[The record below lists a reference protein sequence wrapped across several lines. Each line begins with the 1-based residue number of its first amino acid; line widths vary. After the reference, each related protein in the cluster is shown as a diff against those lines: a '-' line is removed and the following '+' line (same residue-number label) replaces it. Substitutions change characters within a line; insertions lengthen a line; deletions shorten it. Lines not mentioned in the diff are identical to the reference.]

1 MYESAHTHPLLLK
14 SKHADVLIKPKENKL
29 AIHLA
34 YGSEPVSFPVFHF
47 DSDEAAFSFADN
59 NLSYKIWKNRRE
71 TRNTA
76 YTSLGSDKKQ
86 CFKVVNI

>member
-1 MYESAHTHPLLLK
+1 LLK
-14 SKHADVLIKPKENKL
+14 NKQADDLIKPKENKL

-47 DSDEAAFSFADN
+47 DSDDAAFSFADN

-71 TRNTA
+71 NKGIQLTP
-76 YTSLGSDKKQ
+76 L
-86 CFKVVNI
+86 